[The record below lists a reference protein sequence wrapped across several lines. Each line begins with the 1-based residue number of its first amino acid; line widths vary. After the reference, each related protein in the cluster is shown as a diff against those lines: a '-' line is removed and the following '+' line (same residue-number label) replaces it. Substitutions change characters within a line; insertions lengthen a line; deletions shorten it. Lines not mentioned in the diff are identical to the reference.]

1 MSRLYDRSRT
11 VTDWVCPRKRYWNYE
26 FAGKG
31 IVPNTTALELFLG
44 TTVHDGLAAIAHG
57 VAIDDIA
64 AAAWKETYN
73 GIMEWDSQSS
83 SEDATQFALEQAALV
98 EGLLRGFRRH
108 VWPQLMAEYPTI
120 MAIEK
125 EMQFNHNGL
134 TFMSK
139 PDLVLEGP
147 DGPVYVEYKT
157 TSSKKDS
164 WINSWNTAVQ
174 LHSTMRAIR
183 ETLNVE
189 PVGVVVQGL
198 YKGYECLSPE
208 TPILTAD
215 LRWVAVG
222 NLQIGERIAGFEAE
236 PTKTRGGR
244 NKKRQWAE
252 ALVTH
257 TGRQVLPSYKLVLED
272 GTDFVCS
279 ENHLWLTCR
288 DNAGTGSAT
297 WTATKDLSSGC
308 YLIKVADMWK
318 QEEDYGAGYLAAAF
332 DGEGNISQHETKTGY
347 WLSHLAFTQKANEM
361 LKTVKTFLRE
371 YGFSYGENE
380 RRGAEK
386 IGGIYIHGQAQ
397 LLSFLGSIRPKRL
410 LPKFSFDKLGGMTVL
425 GKPLAIR
432 SLEFLGDREVVTLGT
447 STETLVAK
455 GIATHNSYGK
465 QSSPFCYA
473 YRRAGNPP
481 FTKDEISYEYRAGF
495 KRFPIWELPGGVAE
509 WVARMPDEVLRDQF
523 PRTPLIFIN
532 EALVDA
538 FFAQRTTREM
548 EIAMAMEMIKDA
560 QTENDA
566 EAVQQL
572 LDTAFP
578 QRFDQ
583 CIPTFGR
590 PCIYRNLC
598 FNRVADPL
606 AQGYTFREP
615 HHAPEMETID
625 GHNGS

>member
-1 MSRLYDRSRT
+1 MGTRLYDRSRT

-26 FAGKG
+26 FKGKG

-98 EGLLRGFRRH
+98 EGMLRGFRLH

-189 PVGVVVQGL
+189 PVGVIVQGL
-198 YKGYECLSPE
+198 YKG
-208 TPILTAD
+208 
-215 LRWVAVG
+215 W
-222 NLQIGERIAGFEAE
+222 EA
-236 PTKTRGGR
+236 
-244 NKKRQWAE
+244 
-252 ALVTH
+252 
-257 TGRQVLPSYKLVLED
+257 
-272 GTDFVCS
+272 
-279 ENHLWLTCR
+279 
-288 DNAGTGSAT
+288 
-297 WTATKDLSSGC
+297 
-308 YLIKVADMWK
+308 
-318 QEEDYGAGYLAAAF
+318 
-332 DGEGNISQHETKTGY
+332 
-347 WLSHLAFTQKANEM
+347 
-361 LKTVKTFLRE
+361 
-371 YGFSYGENE
+371 
-380 RRGAEK
+380 
-386 IGGIYIHGQAQ
+386 
-397 LLSFLGSIRPKRL
+397 
-410 LPKFSFDKLGGMTVL
+410 
-425 GKPLAIR
+425 
-432 SLEFLGDREVVTLGT
+432 
-447 STETLVAK
+447 
-455 GIATHNSYGK
+455 YGK

-495 KRFPIWELPGGVAE
+495 RRFPIWELPGGVAE

-598 FNRVADPL
+598 FNKVADPL

-615 HHAPEMETID
+615 HHTPELEIAD
-625 GHNGS
+625 GHNGSSE